1 LSGSINGKLAPTQD
15 TIRILNK
22 MSIAKGASLTIQ
34 SGTVVR
40 LGSGVSIAVS
50 GALIVKGTENDSVYF
65 ESLYP
70 TNRWSGIQI
79 SNSTGGMGTD
89 STLFEYANISGA
101 NGVALIVD
109 QFNLVRI
116 SNSRFHHNRKTF
128 SAYNGGAISAN
139 SASFEINHSTFDS
152 NRDSTLAGKGGAIYW
167 KGGVGKIR
175 NSIFSSD
182 TAADGGAIAAEAM
195 DSLLIEGCRFSSH
208 HLSNSSG
215 VGGSLFIDQ
224 SHAYVHNSYFE
235 NGTSSF
241 YSENQQGVA
250 IFQNLGLVL
259 QMTNDTIT
267 GYRGYSASA
276 PVKLYTDSTLIQN
289 SVFFDN
295 AINPSAVLEGGAIY
309 AKGRA
314 IVLSGNLAYHFT

>member
-1 LSGSINGKLAPTQD
+1 
-15 TIRILNK
+15 